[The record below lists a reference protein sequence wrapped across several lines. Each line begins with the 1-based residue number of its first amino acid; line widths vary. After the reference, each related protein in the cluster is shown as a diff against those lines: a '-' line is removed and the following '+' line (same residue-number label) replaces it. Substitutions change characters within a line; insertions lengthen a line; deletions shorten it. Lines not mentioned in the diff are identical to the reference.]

1 MASIYPGL
9 LRSWIFPLAQIAR
22 GRNYI
27 SMFKDASRFQKLGR
41 EEIRD
46 LQFNKLKIIL
56 QHAWD
61 TVPHYRDNFNK
72 AGLEPQDIRS
82 LEDLK
87 LIPVL
92 TKSDIREAP
101 QRFISSSPRTR
112 ALTFKT
118 SGTSGQPQA
127 FQLDQSTITAGLVS
141 RFRALEWWGIQ
152 LGERHIEIRDR
163 YDNTLMFPGLRT
175 RIKTHYSGPLK
186 DLVMNRRVFSPYDM
200 EDQKLEQYLQLM
212 VRFSPSYLFGY
223 PSSIHYMADYILK
236 KSHKGS
242 RFRLKLVVSM
252 GEMLHRS
259 HEDFFKQVFN
269 CPTANEYGS
278 TEFGV
283 IAYSCPCGR
292 MHSMDDFLIME
303 IEKPDPE
310 ELYGEVIVTGLE
322 NFASPLIRYRIGDL
336 ALPGRGEQECPL
348 GINLS
353 SFERIIGREFD
364 IMHLP
369 GGKITSSMVIESVM
383 WELEGVRRYQ
393 VEQTSPGSF
402 IFTIVLDSEG
412 NKNYVEDKI
421 QARMSKPLGIHDIKF
436 FYVSEIPPD
445 DSGKFQY
452 VKTYTNEPA
461 G

>member
-1 MASIYPGL
+1 MPTKDYYAPILKNWIYPL
-9 LRSWIFPLAQIAR
+9 SQKVR
-22 GRNYI
+22 GRNYPA
-27 SMFKDASRFQKLGR
+27 MFREACRIQKLSG

-61 TVPHYRDNFNK
+61 SVPHYRDVFNK

-82 LEDLK
+82 LEDLQ

-101 QRFISSSPRTR
+101 QRFISSNPRTR

-127 FQLDQSTITAGLVS
+127 FQLDQSAITAGLVS

-152 LGERHIEIRDR
+152 LGDRHIEIRDR
-163 YDNTLMFPGLRT
+163 YDDTLMFPDLRT
-175 RIKTHYSGPLK
+175 RIKTHYSGPFK
-186 DLVMNRRVFSPYDM
+186 DLVINRRVLSPYDM
-200 EDQKLEQYLQLM
+200 GDQKLEQYLGLM
-212 VRFSPSYLFGY
+212 DRFRPSYLFGY
-223 PSSIHYMADYILK
+223 PSSIHYMADYIQK
-236 KSHKGS
+236 KSYQGS

-252 GEMLHRS
+252 GEMLHRN
-259 HEDFFKQVFN
+259 HADAFKQVFN

-278 TEFGV
+278 TEFSV

-310 ELYGEVIVTGLE
+310 DMYGEVIVTGLE
-322 NFASPLIRYRIGDL
+322 NFASPLIRYKIGDL

-369 GGKITSSMVIESVM
+369 GGKITSSMVIESIM

-412 NKNYVEDKI
+412 NNNYIEDKI
-421 QARMSKPLGIHDIKF
+421 RARMSRPLGIRDIKF
-436 FYVSEIPPD
+436 VYVSEIPPD
-445 DSGKFQY
+445 ASGKFQY
-452 VKTYTNEPA
+452 VRTFKI
-461 G
+461 